1 MPQEF
6 SLIPNGNKS
15 RFAARFSA
23 ATVLAQYRS
32 LIILAA
38 VLALL
43 WFLSL
48 AFSWWENSSREAT
61 VAVRAEQERIL
72 SELEES
78 ELEGAKDFA
87 AQVRGVQ
94 RLLRSHV
101 TPSEVTEPFEASVHD
116 EVLITSFDL
125 DIPSRTLRIAASAP
139 SLTVMG
145 EQFVQWR
152 DEAVFI
158 EDIEMEQFS
167 STSDSRIIFSVIVT
181 VKEGFLY
188 GQEDADV

>member
-15 RFAARFSA
+15 RFAARFSLG
-23 ATVLAQYRS
+23 TVFAQYRS
-32 LIILAA
+32 LIILAG
-38 VLALL
+38 VLACL

-48 AFSWWENSSREAT
+48 AFSWWEGSSRQAT

-94 RLLRSHV
+94 RILRSHV
-101 TPSEVTEPFEASVHD
+101 TPSRVTEPFETSVHD

-125 DIPSRTLRIAASAP
+125 DVPSRTLRISASAP

-152 DEAVFI
+152 DQAPFI
-158 EDIEMEQFS
+158 ETIEMEQFS
-167 STSDSRIIFSVIVT
+167 TTSDNRIIFSVIVT

-188 GQEDADV
+188 SQDDTNL